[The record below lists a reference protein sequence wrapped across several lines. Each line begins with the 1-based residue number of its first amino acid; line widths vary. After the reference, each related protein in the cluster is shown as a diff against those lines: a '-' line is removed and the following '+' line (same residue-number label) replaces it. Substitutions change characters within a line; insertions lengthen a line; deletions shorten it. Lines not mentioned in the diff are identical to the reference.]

1 MRRLGFIAVLGL
13 LLGITAPAAQVGLI
27 KIDGA
32 IGPATASYVARALE
46 ISAARHDECLII
58 ELNTPGGLLDSA
70 SDIVHAFYEAKVPTV
85 VYVAPAPAR
94 AGSAGVFIT
103 MAADVAVMAPFT
115 RIGAAHPVELG
126 ASGEVEKTDDVM
138 KHKIENDTVAF
149 ARSIAEKRH
158 RNMDW
163 AAASV
168 RESASIT
175 SEEALKTNVVD
186 FLAVDLPDLLKQLST
201 RTVNGHLLD
210 TAQAEV
216 AEIPMSSW
224 ETLSALFLRPEIL
237 FLLTLLVIYGFIG
250 ELSSPGAVLPGVVG
264 AIALILVLYMSAILP
279 VNIAGLV
286 LIGLAV
292 LLFITDTFATTHGVL
307 TTGGIIAFFL
317 GALMLFNHASPGYE
331 LSLRWVMAGT
341 LLTAAFFILI
351 VSKGL
356 GAQLRPAQS
365 GVQTMIGRTA
375 PAQSRIDSS
384 GGQVFIEGELWR
396 AVSEV
401 PVESGHPVEITAL
414 EGLTL
419 KVKPKS

>member
-1 MRRLGFIAVLGL
+1 
-13 LLGITAPAAQVGLI
+13 
-27 KIDGA
+27 
-32 IGPATASYVARALE
+32 
-46 ISAARHDECLII
+46 
-58 ELNTPGGLLDSA
+58 
-70 SDIVHAFYEAKVPTV
+70 
-85 VYVAPAPAR
+85 
-94 AGSAGVFIT
+94 
-103 MAADVAVMAPFT
+103 
-115 RIGAAHPVELG
+115 
-126 ASGEVEKTDDVM
+126 
-138 KHKIENDTVAF
+138 VAF

-264 AIALILVLYMSAILP
+264 AIALILVLYMS
-279 VNIAGLV
+279 GLV